1 MDPKKYYEILGLEVD
16 ENLSDLA
23 IKRAYNKK
31 VKEYH
36 PDLNKNDTEKIK
48 KFNQITEAYEN
59 LKTAELRKK
68 YSNYGTGN
76 PFENFNNWI
85 KSPINL
91 VLFILLFFFVVHHS
105 TLGMLNI
112 FEDYIQSKKR
122 RKFLSFSLKT
132 ISFFVLVI
140 SILSVWHIYSK
151 VI

>member
-1 MDPKKYYEILGLEVD
+1 MFKKIFSFGFDKDGL
-16 ENLSDLA
+16 SHWIWQRITA
-23 IKRAYNKK
+23 ISMIF
-31 VKEYH
+31 
-36 PDLNKNDTEKIK
+36 LFSWIIFSFQKIS
-48 KFNQITEAYEN
+48 I
-59 LKTAELRKK
+59 
-68 YSNYGTGN
+68 N

-85 KSPINL
+85 KSPLNL
-91 VLFILLFFFVVHHS
+91 VLFILLFFFVIHHS

-122 RKFLSFSLKT
+122 RKFLSLSLKT

>member
-1 MDPKKYYEILGLEVD
+1 MFKKIFSFGFDKDGL
-16 ENLSDLA
+16 SHWIWQRITA
-23 IKRAYNKK
+23 ISMIF
-31 VKEYH
+31 
-36 PDLNKNDTEKIK
+36 LFSWIIFSFQKIS
-48 KFNQITEAYEN
+48 I
-59 LKTAELRKK
+59 
-68 YSNYGTGN
+68 N

-91 VLFILLFFFVVHHS
+91 VLFILLFFFVVHNS

>member
-1 MDPKKYYEILGLEVD
+1 MFKKIFSFGFDKDGLSHWIWQRVT
-16 ENLSDLA
+16 A
-23 IKRAYNKK
+23 ISMIF
-31 VKEYH
+31 
-36 PDLNKNDTEKIK
+36 LFSWIIFSFQKIS
-48 KFNQITEAYEN
+48 I
-59 LKTAELRKK
+59 
-68 YSNYGTGN
+68 N

-91 VLFILLFFFVVHHS
+91 VLFILLFFFVIHHS

>member
-1 MDPKKYYEILGLEVD
+1 LVFLEV
-16 ENLSDLA
+16 NLFKKIFSFGFDKDGLSHWIWQRITA
-23 IKRAYNKK
+23 ISMIF
-31 VKEYH
+31 
-36 PDLNKNDTEKIK
+36 LFSWIIFSFQKIS
-48 KFNQITEAYEN
+48 I
-59 LKTAELRKK
+59 
-68 YSNYGTGN
+68 N

-91 VLFILLFFFVVHHS
+91 VLFILLFFFVIHHS

>member
-1 MDPKKYYEILGLEVD
+1 MFKKIFSFGFDKDGL
-16 ENLSDLA
+16 SHWIWQRITA
-23 IKRAYNKK
+23 ISMIF
-31 VKEYH
+31 
-36 PDLNKNDTEKIK
+36 LFSWIIFSFQKIS
-48 KFNQITEAYEN
+48 I
-59 LKTAELRKK
+59 
-68 YSNYGTGN
+68 N

-91 VLFILLFFFVVHHS
+91 VLFILLFFFVIHHS

>member
-1 MDPKKYYEILGLEVD
+1 MVNFLKKIFSFGFNKDGL
-16 ENLSDLA
+16 SHWIWQRITA
-23 IKRAYNKK
+23 ISMIF
-31 VKEYH
+31 
-36 PDLNKNDTEKIK
+36 LFSWIIFSFQKIS
-48 KFNQITEAYEN
+48 I
-59 LKTAELRKK
+59 
-68 YSNYGTGN
+68 N

-91 VLFILLFFFVVHHS
+91 VLFILLFFFVIHHS

>member
-1 MDPKKYYEILGLEVD
+1 MFKKIFSFGFDKDGL
-16 ENLSDLA
+16 SHWIWQRITA
-23 IKRAYNKK
+23 ISMIFLFSWIIFSFKK
-31 VKEYH
+31 
-36 PDLNKNDTEKIK
+36 IS
-48 KFNQITEAYEN
+48 I
-59 LKTAELRKK
+59 
-68 YSNYGTGN
+68 N

-91 VLFILLFFFVVHHS
+91 VLFILLFFFVIHHS

>member
-1 MDPKKYYEILGLEVD
+1 MFKKIFSFGFDKDGL
-16 ENLSDLA
+16 SHWIWQRITA
-23 IKRAYNKK
+23 IAMIF
-31 VKEYH
+31 
-36 PDLNKNDTEKIK
+36 LFSWIIFSFQKIS
-48 KFNQITEAYEN
+48 I
-59 LKTAELRKK
+59 
-68 YSNYGTGN
+68 N

-91 VLFILLFFFVVHHS
+91 VLFILLFFFVIHHS

>member
-1 MDPKKYYEILGLEVD
+1 MFKKIFSFGFDKDGL
-16 ENLSDLA
+16 SHWIWQRITA
-23 IKRAYNKK
+23 ISMIF
-31 VKEYH
+31 
-36 PDLNKNDTEKIK
+36 LFSWIIFSFQKIS
-48 KFNQITEAYEN
+48 I
-59 LKTAELRKK
+59 
-68 YSNYGTGN
+68 N
-76 PFENFNNWI
+76 PFENFNSWI

-91 VLFILLFFFVVHHS
+91 VLFILLFFFVIHHS

>member
-1 MDPKKYYEILGLEVD
+1 MFKKIFSFGFDKDGL
-16 ENLSDLA
+16 SHWIWQRITA
-23 IKRAYNKK
+23 ISMIF
-31 VKEYH
+31 
-36 PDLNKNDTEKIK
+36 LFSWIIFSFQKIS
-48 KFNQITEAYEN
+48 I
-59 LKTAELRKK
+59 
-68 YSNYGTGN
+68 N

-91 VLFILLFFFVVHHS
+91 VLFILLFFFVIQHS

>member
-1 MDPKKYYEILGLEVD
+1 MFKKIFSFGFDKDGL
-16 ENLSDLA
+16 SHWIWQRITA
-23 IKRAYNKK
+23 ISMIF
-31 VKEYH
+31 
-36 PDLNKNDTEKIK
+36 LFSWIIFSFQKISI
-48 KFNQITEAYEN
+48 NH
-59 LKTAELRKK
+59 
-68 YSNYGTGN
+68 
-76 PFENFNNWI
+76 FENFNNCI

-91 VLFILLFFFVVHHS
+91 VLFILLFFFVIHHS

>member
-1 MDPKKYYEILGLEVD
+1 LFKKIFSFGFDKDGLSHWIWQRVT
-16 ENLSDLA
+16 A
-23 IKRAYNKK
+23 ISMIF
-31 VKEYH
+31 
-36 PDLNKNDTEKIK
+36 LFSWIIFSFQKIS
-48 KFNQITEAYEN
+48 I
-59 LKTAELRKK
+59 
-68 YSNYGTGN
+68 N

-91 VLFILLFFFVVHHS
+91 VLFILLFFFVIHHS